1 MSTYSSSPIAPK
13 KRKPV
18 LKWIIILVIL
28 AAAIYFLPGLIG
40 GKKDAKKDP
49 NAAMG
54 GQTPAS
60 VATVIAKQVT
70 AWSEF
75 SGRIEAVN
83 SAEIRPRVSGQIA
96 AIHFKDGEL
105 VKKGQ
110 PLFTLDTR
118 PYEAEL
124 ARARGAVTSAASAQK
139 NTAQDYARAQT
150 LIQSKAISK
159 AEFEKATSAT
169 QQANGALETAR
180 GAARAAEVNLSYAK
194 ITAPISGKISRA
206 ELTVGNNVD
215 AGANAPLL
223 ASIVDLSPIYASF
236 ELDEQTYVSTMQAV
250 PAGKL
255 KAIPVQVQLAG
266 DKAQPIPA
274 TIHSF
279 DNQLTAGSGTIR
291 VRAVIPNQDQMLMPG
306 MFAKVRLGSPQ
317 QSTSILINP
326 VAVGTD
332 QNKKFVFVVDAE
344 GKAEYREVEPGQIVD
359 GLQIIKSGL
368 KENEQIVVGG
378 LQRLRPH
385 APVKAIPTDMQT
397 LKPLNGG
404 DAPAEGAAA
413 AAAPAAEGAAPATEK
428 AAPASAPEK
437 SDK

>member
-1 MSTYSSSPIAPK
+1 MSTYTPSPLPTPK

-28 AAAIYFLPGLIG
+28 GAAIYFVPGLIG
-40 GKKDAKKDP
+40 GKKDAQQDP
-49 NAAMG
+49 HAAMAG
-54 GQTPAS
+54 GIPAS
-60 VATVIAKQVT
+60 VATVIAKPVT

-110 PLFTLDTR
+110 QLFTLDTR

-124 ARARGAVTSAASAQK
+124 ARARGAVTSATSAAANAS
-139 NTAQDYARAQT
+139 QDYKRAQT

-159 AEFEKATSAT
+159 AEFEKATST
-169 QQANGALETAR
+169 MQQASGSLETAR

-206 ELTVGNNVD
+206 ELTVGNNVE
-215 AGANAPLL
+215 AGPNAPLL

-266 DKAQPIPA
+266 DKSVAIPA
-274 TIHSF
+274 TVHSF
-279 DNQLTAGSGTIR
+279 DNQITSGSGTIR
-291 VRAVIPNQDQMLMPG
+291 VRAVIPNQDQLLMPG
-306 MFAKVRLGSPQ
+306 MFAKVRLGSPEQ
-317 QSTSILINP
+317 TTSILINP
-326 VAVGTD
+326 IAVGTD
-332 QNKKFVFVVDAE
+332 QNKKFVFVVNAE
-344 GKAEYREVEPGQIVD
+344 GKAEYHEVEPGQIVD

-368 KENEQIVVGG
+368 KENDQVVVNG
-378 LQRLRPH
+378 LQRLRPN
-385 APVKAIPTDMQT
+385 APVKAEMVDMQT
-397 LKPLNGG
+397 LKPLNNAA
-404 DAPAEGAAA
+404 APAEGAAA
-413 AAAPAAEGAAPATEK
+413 VPAAEGAAPVTEE

-437 SDK
+437 SEK